1 MKGTASP
8 GLTHRVVTY
17 EEQTGEC
24 GWRSVTP
31 RCCTHANYLIAGRL
45 KLEGAKPKEAVG
57 LELALKDGADGGGQL
72 QKAEYKGYR
81 AEGPST
87 GKAKQL
93 GRLTI
98 H

>member
-1 MKGTASP
+1 MEICDTKVLHACQLPHS
-8 GLTHRVVTY
+8 
-17 EEQTGEC
+17 
-24 GWRSVTP
+24 
-31 RCCTHANYLIAGRL
+31 RCL

-81 AEGPST
+81 AEGPSP